1 MSHDPCSR
9 SAVNACWFPA
19 MSSSAMRRVSSG
31 VSGGNPVTL
40 TGTNLPLTSMC
51 GRLPGEK
58 IRSLTRV
65 EARSIAESNIAAGIG
80 GFTTLGVAAV
90 GTGTFVGLSR
100 GALLTLPA
108 YVVGVSC
115 TSNQGHGHSSR
126 NTDLVFAQESG
137 ATTFPQASAHCVTY
151 NV

>member
-9 SAVNACWFPA
+9 NAVNACWFPP

-31 VSGGNPVTL
+31 VSGGNPVIL
-40 TGTNLPLTSMC
+40 TGTNLPLTSIC

-65 EARSIAESNIAAGIG
+65 DARSIAESNVAAGIG
-80 GFTTLGVAAV
+80 GLATVEVV

-100 GALLTLPA
+100 GVLLTLPA

-115 TSNQGHGHSSR
+115 TSDQGH
-126 NTDLVFAQESG
+126 
-137 ATTFPQASAHCVTY
+137 
-151 NV
+151 